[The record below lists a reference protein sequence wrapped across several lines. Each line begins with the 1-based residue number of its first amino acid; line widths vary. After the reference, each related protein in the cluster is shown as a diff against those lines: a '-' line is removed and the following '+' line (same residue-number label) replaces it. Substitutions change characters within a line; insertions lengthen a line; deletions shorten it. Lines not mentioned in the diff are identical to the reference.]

1 MTPSTPSDL
10 VLDADDPIIRSLAAG
25 VPTTW
30 FRTVPDSSGTVRD
43 SMGAALSSSDT
54 AVRADDTA
62 LPTDGAGL
70 PTDDTA
76 LPADGAGLPADGTGL
91 RDSAVDHELMGQAAQ
106 RFERFAPW
114 FADTFPQTAPA
125 QGIIESPL
133 VRAAAAQADLN
144 ERLGAEL
151 PGRLWLK
158 RDDALPISGSIKAR
172 GGFHEVLEY
181 AEAVAANHGMN
192 ARSPAT
198 YSSEEFRAL
207 AGTHRIVVGSTG
219 NLGLSIGI
227 LSAALGFAASV
238 HMSADAREWKK
249 ELLRSHGVEVIE
261 HSGDFVA
268 AVSAGRASAAG
279 ASRTHFVDD
288 EDSRSLFAGY
298 AVAAL
303 RLREQLEAAG
313 VSVDADHPLNV
324 YLPCGIG
331 GGPGGVTYG
340 LKRIFGDDVH
350 CIFVEPSQAPAMFLG
365 VRTGLHSAVSVQDI
379 GLSGATV
386 ADGLAVARPSR
397 FIGPVIGPLIS
408 GFATVTDD
416 VIKAGVGVLHQAE
429 GFDVE
434 PSATAGLTVPWRT
447 AGHLGEASLSSQT
460 THLVWVTGGAMV
472 PAVDRDQYVAEGL
485 KLLPAIGDERRTDN
499 T

>member
-1 MTPSTPSDL
+1 MTAQSQPQPQPAIEF
-10 VLDADDPIIRSLAAG
+10 DADDPVIRSLATGLAAS
-25 VPTTW
+25 W
-30 FRTVPDSSGTVRD
+30 FRSDLDSTDSVLQDMAANPEASVDPDIMDR
-43 SMGAALSSSDT
+43 AA
-54 AVRADDTA
+54 
-62 LPTDGAGL
+62 
-70 PTDDTA
+70 
-76 LPADGAGLPADGTGL
+76 
-91 RDSAVDHELMGQAAQ
+91 E

-114 FADTFPQTAPA
+114 FAENFPETAAA

-133 VRAAAAQADLN
+133 APADAVRADLN
-144 ERLGAEL
+144 ERLGDEL

-181 AEAVAANHGMN
+181 AEAIAAEHGLNPN
-192 ARSPAT
+192 APAT
-198 YSSEEFRAL
+198 FSSEEFRAL
-207 AGTHRIVVGSTG
+207 AATHRIVVGSTG

-249 ELLRSHGVEVIE
+249 ELLRSHGVDVIE

-268 AVSAGRASAAG
+268 AVTAGRASAEG
-279 ASRTHFVDD
+279 AARTHFVDD

-298 AVAAL
+298 SVAAL
-303 RLREQLEAAG
+303 RLREQFEAAQ
-313 VSVDADHPLNV
+313 VTIDADHPLVV

-340 LKRIFGDDVH
+340 LKRVFGDAVH

-365 VRTGLHSAVSVQDI
+365 VRTGLHSAISVQDI
-379 GLSGATV
+379 GLSGATA

-408 GFATVTDD
+408 GFATVSDD
-416 VIKAGVGVLHQAE
+416 VIKAGVGVLHQIE
-429 GFDVE
+429 GLDVE
-434 PSATAGLTVPWRT
+434 PSATAGLTIPWRT
-447 AGHLGEASLSSQT
+447 IGHLGEGPCSGNA

-472 PAVDRDQYVAEGL
+472 PAEDRELYVAEGL
-485 KLLPAIGDERRTDN
+485 DLLPSLSS
-499 T
+499 